1 MSKELAAQADQ
12 QDQEKIYKQ
21 LEVEL
26 KKKKG
31 SLSAV
36 RQMMGLTFKE
46 RRNQITQIED
56 ADPSRV
62 VLQNSPS

>member
-26 KKKKG
+26 NVTTGNCTVFNAAEDLQYKILPMKKKASEQRAG
-31 SLSAV
+31 ST
-36 RQMMGLTFKE
+36 G
-46 RRNQITQIED
+46 
-56 ADPSRV
+56 
-62 VLQNSPS
+62 